1 MKDETLK
8 LPDTFHAP
16 AEKASEEIV
25 NVEFQQL
32 SSDLYFQM
40 FTEAMPDV
48 AIVVNPQ
55 RQVVYANKSLLGL
68 IGETAIDSVIGFR
81 TGELLNCV
89 NLKDVGEECGT
100 TIACRYCGVVNSIL
114 ETQKTGKS
122 SVHECRITSTEINEG
137 QSFDVEV
144 KASPIPVGNQVF
156 IILSIK
162 DISDKKRRQVLEK
175 LFFHDI
181 LNTAAGLNGI
191 LSVIEDQKSEEET
204 KAIINFAKK
213 TGCELVDEIVAQQ
226 VLISAENS
234 DLELNVVRCNS
245 LQILQDVSAYLSYH
259 EVANEKKIFI
269 DPFSHMS
276 QFESDPLILKRVL
289 INTVKNALE
298 ASEEGAV
305 IRMGTKIVNRH
316 VIFWINNP
324 GVIPEHAQ
332 SQIFQRS
339 FSTKGTNRGIGTYS
353 IKLLTTRYL
362 KGSVSFK
369 SESDEGTTFFINIP
383 HSLRES

>member
-1 MKDETLK
+1 MKEESLR
-8 LPDTFHAP
+8 LPETFHAS

-25 NVEFQQL
+25 NTEFQQL

-40 FTEAMPDV
+40 FTEAMPDI
-48 AIVVNPQ
+48 AAVVNPQ
-55 RQVVYANKSLLGL
+55 RQVVYANKSLLEL
-68 IGETAIDSVIGFR
+68 IGETDIESVIGLR

-89 NLKDVGEECGT
+89 NLNSETHGCGT
-100 TIACRYCGVVNSIL
+100 TKACRYCGVVNSIL
-114 ETQKTGKS
+114 ETQQTGKS
-122 SVHECRITSTEINEG
+122 SVHECRITSAVINEG

-259 EVANEKKIFI
+259 EVASGKKIFI

-289 INTVKNALE
+289 INAVKNALE
-298 ASEEGAV
+298 ASDEGAV
-305 IRMGTKIVNRH
+305 IRIGTKIVNRH
-316 VIFWINNP
+316 VNFWINNP
-324 GVIPEHAQ
+324 GVIPEYVQ
-332 SQIFQRS
+332 SQLFQRS
-339 FSTKGTNRGIGTYS
+339 FSTKGINRGIGTYS

-362 KGSVSFK
+362 KGSVTFK
-369 SESDEGTTFFINIP
+369 SEMEEGTTFFINIP
-383 HSLRES
+383 HSLK

>member
-1 MKDETLK
+1 
-8 LPDTFHAP
+8 
-16 AEKASEEIV
+16 
-25 NVEFQQL
+25 
-32 SSDLYFQM
+32 
-40 FTEAMPDV
+40 
-48 AIVVNPQ
+48 
-55 RQVVYANKSLLGL
+55 
-68 IGETAIDSVIGFR
+68 
-81 TGELLNCV
+81 
-89 NLKDVGEECGT
+89 
-100 TIACRYCGVVNSIL
+100 
-114 ETQKTGKS
+114 
-122 SVHECRITSTEINEG
+122 
-137 QSFDVEV
+137 
-144 KASPIPVGNQVF
+144 
-156 IILSIK
+156 
-162 DISDKKRRQVLEK
+162 
-175 LFFHDI
+175 
-181 LNTAAGLNGI
+181 
-191 LSVIEDQKSEEET
+191 
-204 KAIINFAKK
+204 
-213 TGCELVDEIVAQQ
+213 
-226 VLISAENS
+226 
-234 DLELNVVRCNS
+234 
-245 LQILQDVSAYLSYH
+245 
-259 EVANEKKIFI
+259 
-269 DPFSHMS
+269 MS